1 MQDLNNTNNL
11 SSPTTTS
18 QTDVSSRCHSGPPK
32 FQRRPV
38 WYNPSN
44 TSMPFASMEAF
55 NSVQSSAGH
64 IAIDMTHTT
73 SRTSPQSSFGYRPV
87 HEAPRPYPYFPPRRP
102 IQRSLFADDQPPN
115 PLPESITLEPFPT
128 QVSSTSKLH
137 DMTNHMYLPR
147 QARPYPPPNSNN
159 LSTTSQSQ
167 PRFGAVL
174 SSQSNRAHVQQT
186 QPLTSPLKSFFDFT
200 VQNLYSGLTHLQ
212 SAWNSTLYKERKEKE
227 VMKAQYLKMQRERDI
242 ALERARNLERKHTSA
257 SYFVVEAGGTNE
269 KRPYEDEGDEHSYL
283 NDIQLPTPPPSGT
296 IAPLDSL
303 NRHLWNSSP
312 VEGGDPYSLVYP
324 TVSSTSPSP
333 PPPPISGRQ
342 IFLSTI
348 PLTDSCSSLKQ
359 ESVDLTSVP
368 RRSQS
373 SSSGSDRESIRS
385 SSSSSSSKRRRLSAE
400 SLSSHS
406 SGVTAFEVDPQD
418 DSSKDIAPFCAP
430 PVPDESNP
438 TSSGN
443 IDSDDG
449 QGECDMDISDTD
461 SSIDEMNSNKEA
473 HTPNLIRPGKKLL
486 FDEDDEGIPVLPFS
500 EEGHTSS
507 STLYAIPS
515 TVTHRDTTKAEASAQ
530 LDLPR
535 LNLRDLNRM
544 YFNYSGIIYCRAC
557 CSRKPGTRWRCS
569 SPLPLMDARQLDLDV
584 LMNHCTSQ
592 HPVAYS
598 DVAGLTLDQVFRLQ
612 NLLKANV
619 SSGKTAST
627 I

>member
-1 MQDLNNTNNL
+1 
-11 SSPTTTS
+11 
-18 QTDVSSRCHSGPPK
+18 
-32 FQRRPV
+32 
-38 WYNPSN
+38 
-44 TSMPFASMEAF
+44 
-55 NSVQSSAGH
+55 
-64 IAIDMTHTT
+64 MTHTT
-73 SRTSPQSSFGYRPV
+73 SRTSLPSSFGCRPV
-87 HEAPRPYPYFPPRRP
+87 HQTSRPYPYFPPRRP
-102 IQRSLFADDQPPN
+102 IQRSLFADEQPP
-115 PLPESITLEPFPT
+115 PQSISFEPFPT
-128 QVSSTSKLH
+128 PVSSTSKLH
-137 DMTNHMYLPR
+137 DTTNHMHLPR
-147 QARPYPPPNSNN
+147 QARPYPPPNSNI
-159 LSTTSQSQ
+159 LGTTSESQ

-174 SSQSNRAHVQQT
+174 SSHNSRAHVQQT
-186 QPLTSPLKSFFDFT
+186 QPLTSPLKSFFDST

-269 KRPYEDEGDEHSYL
+269 KRPHEDEGEEHSYL
-283 NDIQLPTPPPSGT
+283 NDIQLPTPPSSST
-296 IAPLDSL
+296 IAPLDSV
-303 NRHLWNSSP
+303 NRQLWNGSP
-312 VEGGDPYSLVYP
+312 VEEGDPYSLVYP
-324 TVSSTSPSP
+324 AVSSTSPSP

-342 IFLSTI
+342 IFFSTI

-359 ESVDLTSVP
+359 EPVDLASVP

-385 SSSSSSSKRRRLSAE
+385 SSSSTSSKRRRLSAE

-406 SGVTAFEVDPQD
+406 SGVTAFEEGSQD
-418 DSSKDIAPFCAP
+418 DSSKDIAPFCSP
-430 PVPDESNP
+430 QVLDESNSTP
-438 TSSGN
+438 SVN
-443 IDSDDG
+443 IDSDNG

-461 SSIDEMNSNKEA
+461 SIIDEMNSNKEV
-473 HTPNLIRPGKKLL
+473 HTSDLVRPGKKLL

-500 EEGHTSS
+500 EEEHTHTSS
-507 STLYAIPS
+507 STSYIIPS
-515 TVTHRDTTKAEASAQ
+515 TVTHRDTTDAEASAQ

-535 LNLRDLNRM
+535 LNLKDLNHM
-544 YFNYSGIIYCRAC
+544 YFSYNGIIYCRAC

-612 NLLKANV
+612 SLLKANV